1 MRIARCESLTP
12 SRSRDRLRRLLH
24 QATIQCRIDRYVRQ
38 CMGVYD
44 WPSLERSLDDR
55 MSLRL
60 ASAALVVERQS
71 VLGVVFN
78 PMVDELFT
86 AVRGKGAFLNGKVRM
101 RGTLA
106 RSCRASPDTVSRQ
119 PIHVAA
125 APSLEQ
131 AVVSTNVGYIRAAD
145 GIEFMLENIR
155 RYLLLYRSINL
166 SVDPHRLDVESSN
179 RTCVR

>member
-24 QATIQCRIDRYVRQ
+24 QSTIQCRIDRYVRQ

-44 WPSLERSLDDR
+44 WPSLEHSLDDR
-55 MSLRL
+55 M
-60 ASAALVVERQS
+60 SAALVVERQS

-106 RSCRASPDTVSRQ
+106 RSCRASPDAVTRQ

-155 RYLLLYRSINL
+155 RYLLLYRSITL
-166 SVDPHRLDVESSN
+166 SVDAQACAHRLDAESSN